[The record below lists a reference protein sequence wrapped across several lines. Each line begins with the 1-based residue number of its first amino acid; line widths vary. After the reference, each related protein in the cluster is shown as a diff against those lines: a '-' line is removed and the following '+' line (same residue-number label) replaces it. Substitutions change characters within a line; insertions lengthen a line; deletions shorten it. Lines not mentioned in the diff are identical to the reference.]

1 MHKLKFLN
9 KVIQYL
15 VEDTEV
21 NYPKKSF
28 SYCGNFITWSSG
40 DILFPFMGVSRLN
53 FSNVSYILRYDKP
66 FPFFYEYCKDTY
78 SLTEGEI
85 EYVWERYRNIFIQI
99 INDPY
104 VHKDGSLYDR
114 TVQSPRPL

>member
-1 MHKLKFLN
+1 MYKLKFLN

-21 NYPKKSF
+21 SYPKKSF

-40 DILFPFMGVSRLN
+40 DILFPFMGISRLN
-53 FSNVSYILRYDKP
+53 FSNVYYILKFETP
-66 FPFFYEYCKDTY
+66 FSNFSDYCKDTY

-85 EYVWERYRNIFIQI
+85 EYAWERYRNIFIQI